1 MSQWMQCNFIQTD
14 PQWADSTCSIQ
25 PHNSGGYGS
34 YGGGARVGRRR
45 PPEEL
50 RKQREEL
57 GIIPPEAQD
66 AIAEVAARQ
75 AERLELDAQKQ
86 YDELR
91 GELLLRNIQIETRHL
106 EELAAIRE
114 RLIREE
120 IASRLRMRLDMDALW
135 MLVQIAAAC

>member
-45 PPEEL
+45 TPEEL

-57 GIIPPEAQD
+57 GIVPKI
-66 AIAEVAARQ
+66 IAEVAESQ
-75 AERLELDAQKQ
+75 VERLELDAQKQ

-91 GELLLRNIQIETRHL
+91 GELLLRNIQIETAHL
-106 EELAAIRE
+106 AELAAIRE
-114 RLIREE
+114 RLIGEE
-120 IASRLRMRLDMDALW
+120 IASRLRQRQDMDDLW
-135 MLVQIAAAC
+135 MLVQIAAAL